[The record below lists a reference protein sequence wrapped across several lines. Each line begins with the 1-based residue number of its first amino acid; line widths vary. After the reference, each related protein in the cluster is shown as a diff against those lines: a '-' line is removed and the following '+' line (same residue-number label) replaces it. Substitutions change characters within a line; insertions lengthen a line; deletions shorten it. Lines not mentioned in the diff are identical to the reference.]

1 MSKLLIETQ
10 IFEGGFKKPLNE
22 GFKPSSNGNPLVEGI
37 MATVEVKNGN
47 GRYYKRELWER
58 ELENFQKKI
67 DQKSF
72 MQCFTDYNRERQFS
86 VKARKELCE

>member
-47 GRYYKRELWER
+47 GRYYKKL
-58 ELENFQKKI
+58 F
-67 DQKSF
+67 
-72 MQCFTDYNRERQFS
+72 
-86 VKARKELCE
+86 